1 MITIKNFRLTIP
13 AIPLVLPSEIRLP
26 LRTPQIQPF
35 AKKKMPKD
43 NSIQSVLIIGSGP
56 IIIGQACEFD
66 YSGTQAARSLREEG
80 IKVTLINSNPATI
93 MTDPMMADKVYLLP
107 LTVESIEQILQ
118 ESEASGNRIDAVL
131 PTMGGQTALNLAK
144 EAEDL
149 GLWNQYNVK
158 LIGVDIKAIDK
169 AEDREKFRQ
178 WMIDLG
184 VNVAQAKTA
193 NSFLEGKEFAQEI
206 GFPLVI
212 RPSFTLGGTGGG
224 FVHDKEELDEALN
237 RGLQASPIHEVLVEK
252 AVLGWKEF
260 ELELLRDAADNVCII
275 CTVENF
281 DPMGVHTG
289 DSITVAPAMTL
300 SDTGMQLMRNTA
312 IKMMRDLGNFA
323 GGCNVQFAMNPDT
336 EEIIAIEINPRVS
349 RSSALASKAT
359 GYPIAKIAAK
369 LAIGFNLDE
378 LENQITKTT
387 SAYFEPALDYVI
399 VKIPRWNFD
408 KFKGANDTL
417 GLQMKSVGEV
427 MAIGRSFTEA
437 VQKACQSLENNAV
450 GLGYYGKS
458 LMHADELLEYIKT
471 PKWDRIFRIKDALMA
486 GISVSSISKA
496 TNGIDR
502 WFLLEIQKLCNLEKE
517 MAKYDLADLPDELL
531 REAKV
536 HGFSD
541 EQISRITQHG
551 DEEDVYK
558 KRKEAGITRVY
569 KMVDTCSA
577 EFEAKTP
584 YFYSTF
590 ETPSVS
596 AEGDGL
602 ATSNE
607 SKRSSKKKIIVL
619 GSGPNRI
626 GQGIEFDYCCVH
638 GLLAIKECGYE
649 AIMVNCNPET
659 VSTDFDMADKLY
671 FEPVYWEHI
680 WEIIEH
686 EQPEG
691 VIVQLGGQ
699 TALKLAEKLNEKG
712 IKIIGTSFESLDIAE
727 DRGRFSDLL
736 KELEIP
742 YPEYGTAWSVDDAI
756 AVANKVGYPVL
767 VRPSYVLG
775 GQRMR
780 IVLNDEEVEKAVVS
794 LLKHIPG
801 NKILI
806 DHFLDRCQEAEIDA
820 ICDGDKFHVMGIM
833 EHIEPAGIHS
843 GDSNAVLPAFNLSP
857 LEIQDMVDY
866 AKKIALALK
875 VKGLINIQFAIKD
888 GKVYV
893 IEANPRASRTTPFIA
908 KAYGV
913 PYLNYATKVMLDKLK
928 VADIPEEKNL
938 EGFAIKEPVFS
949 FNKFP
954 GVNKEL
960 GPEMKSTGEAIRFI
974 KNLRDPYF
982 RQLYKDRSMYLSK

>member
-1 MITIKNFRLTIP
+1 
-13 AIPLVLPSEIRLP
+13 
-26 LRTPQIQPF
+26 
-35 AKKKMPKD
+35 MPKD
-43 NSIQSVLIIGSGP
+43 NSIKTVLIIGSGP

-66 YSGTQAARSLREEG
+66 YSGTQASRSLREEG
-80 IKVTLINSNPATI
+80 VKVILINSNPATI
-93 MTDPMMADKVYLLP
+93 MTDPMMADRVYLLP

-118 ESEASGNRIDAVL
+118 ENQIDAVL

-149 GLWNQYNVK
+149 GLWKQYNVR

-178 WMIDLG
+178 WMIALG
-184 VNVAQAKTA
+184 VSVAQARTA
-193 NSFLEGKEFAQEI
+193 NSYLEGKEFAQEI

-224 FVHDKEELDEALN
+224 FVHDKDELDEALN

-252 AVLGWKEF
+252 AILGWKEF

-300 SDTGMQLMRNTA
+300 SDTAMQLMRNTA
-312 IKMMRDLGNFA
+312 VRMMRDLGNFA
-323 GGCNVQFAMNPDT
+323 GGCNVQFALNPDT

-369 LAIGFNLDE
+369 LAIGYNLDE
-378 LENQITKTT
+378 LENQITQTT
-387 SAYFEPALDYVI
+387 SAYFEPALDYVV

-437 VQKACQSLENNAV
+437 IQKACQSLENNAV

-486 GISVSSISKA
+486 GISVGTISKA

-502 WFLLEIQKLCNLEKE
+502 WFLYEIQKICKLEKE
-517 MAKYDLADLPDELL
+517 IAKYDLVDLPLDLL

-536 HGFSD
+536 NGFSD
-541 EQISRITQHG
+541 EQISRILEHG
-551 DEEDVYK
+551 DEEDVYN
-558 KRKEAGITRVY
+558 KRKAAGITRVY
-569 KMVDTCSA
+569 KMVDTCAA

-590 ETPSVS
+590 ES
-596 AEGDGL
+596 GNI
-602 ATSNE
+602 NE
-607 SKRSSKKKIIVL
+607 SKVSDKKKIIVL

-649 AIMVNCNPET
+649 SIMVNCNPET

-671 FEPVYWEHI
+671 FEPVYWEHL

-686 EQPEG
+686 EKPYG

-699 TALKLAEKLNEKG
+699 TALKLAEKLHQKG
-712 IKIIGTSFESLDIAE
+712 IKIIGTSYNSLDIAE
-727 DRGRFSDLL
+727 DRGRFSDML
-736 KELEIP
+736 KELDIP
-742 YPEYGTAWSVDDAI
+742 YPDYGTAVGVDEAVV
-756 AVANKVGYPVL
+756 VANKVGYPVL

-794 LLKHIPG
+794 LLKHLPG

-820 ICDGDKFHVMGIM
+820 ICDGEKFHVMGIM

-843 GDSNAVLPAFNLSP
+843 GDSNAVLPYFNLTP
-857 LEIQDMVDY
+857 LEVQDMVDY
-866 AKKIALALK
+866 AKKIALELK
-875 VKGLINIQFAIKD
+875 VIGLLNIQFAIKE

-908 KAYGV
+908 KAYNK
-913 PYLNYATKVMLDKLK
+913 PYLNYATKVMLGEMK
-928 VADIPEEKNL
+928 VEDIPEEKIL
-938 EGFAIKEPVFS
+938 DGFAIKEPVFS

-954 GVNKEL
+954 GVSKEL

-982 RQLYKDRSMYLSK
+982 RQLYKDRSMWLSK

>member
-1 MITIKNFRLTIP
+1 
-13 AIPLVLPSEIRLP
+13 
-26 LRTPQIQPF
+26 
-35 AKKKMPKD
+35 MPKD
-43 NSIQSVLIIGSGP
+43 TSIKSVLIIGSGP

-66 YSGTQAARSLREEG
+66 YSGSQAARSIREEG
-80 IKVTLINSNPATI
+80 IKVILINSNPATI

-107 LTVESIEQILQ
+107 LTVESIEQILEENQ
-118 ESEASGNRIDAVL
+118 IDAVL

-144 EAEDL
+144 EAAEL
-149 GLWNQYNVK
+149 GVWEKYNVRM
-158 LIGVDIKAIDK
+158 IGVDIAAIDT

-178 WMIDLG
+178 LMLKIG
-184 VNVAQAKTA
+184 VAVAPSRVA
-193 NSFLEGKEFAQEI
+193 NSLLEGKEFAQEI

-224 FVHDKEELDEALN
+224 FVHDKSELEAALD
-237 RGLQASPIHEVLVEK
+237 RGLKASPIHEVLVEK
-252 AVLGWKEF
+252 AVLGWKEY
-260 ELELLRDAADNVCII
+260 ELELLRDKNDNVAII
-275 CTVENF
+275 CTVENL

-300 SDTGMQLMRNTA
+300 SDTAFQDMRNQA
-312 IKMMRDLGNFA
+312 ILMMRSLGNFA
-323 GGCNVQFAMNPDT
+323 GGCNVQFALDPVT
-336 EEIIAIEINPRVS
+336 EKLISVEINPRVS

-369 LAIGFNLDE
+369 LAIGYTLDE
-378 LENQITKTT
+378 LKNQITKTT

-399 VKIPRWNFD
+399 VKMPRWNFD

-427 MAIGRSFTEA
+427 MSIGRSFTEA
-437 VQKACQSLENNAV
+437 IQKACQSLENNAV

-458 LMHADELLEYIKT
+458 QMHAEELIEYIKT
-471 PKWDRIFRIKDALMA
+471 PKWDRIFRIKDALMD
-486 GISVSSISKA
+486 GVSVGTIAKA
-496 TNGIDR
+496 TLIDR
-502 WFLLEIQKLCNLEKE
+502 WFINEIKKIVDVEKE
-517 MAKYDLADLPDELL
+517 IEKYKTATLPIELL
-531 REAKV
+531 KEAKFM
-536 HGFSD
+536 GFSD
-541 EQISRITQHG
+541 EQIAKIMQDGS
-551 DEEDVYK
+551 DEEIYE
-558 KRKEAGITRVY
+558 KRKAAGITRVY

-590 ETPSVS
+590 ESGNIS
-596 AEGDGL
+596 
-602 ATSNE
+602 E
-607 SKRSSKKKIIVL
+607 SKASDRKKVIVL

-638 GLLAIKECGYE
+638 GLLALKECGYE
-649 AIMVNCNPET
+649 AIMMNCNPET

-671 FEPVYWEHI
+671 FEPVFWEHL
-680 WEIIEH
+680 WELIEH
-686 EQPEG
+686 EKPEG

-699 TALKLAEKLNEKG
+699 TALKLAERLTKKG
-712 IKIIGTSFESLDIAE
+712 VKIIGTSFDNMDIAE
-727 DRGRFSDLL
+727 DRGRFSDML
-736 KELEIP
+736 KELGIP
-742 YPEYGTAWSVDDAI
+742 YPNYGTAYTVDEAVE
-756 AVANKVGYPVL
+756 VANKVGYPVL

-780 IVLNDEEVEKAVVS
+780 IVINDEEVEKAVVS

-820 ICDGDKFHVMGIM
+820 ICDGEAVHIMGVM

-843 GDSNAVLPAFNLSP
+843 GDSNAVLPQFNLSP
-857 LEIQDMVDY
+857 LVVETMEEY
-866 AKKIALALK
+866 ARKIAFKLNI
-875 VKGLINIQFAIKD
+875 KGLINIQFAIKD

-908 KAYGV
+908 KAYQI
-913 PYLNYATKVMLDKLK
+913 PYLNVATKIMLGANKLRDFK
-928 VADIPEEKNL
+928 FVKRL
-938 EGFAIKEPVFS
+938 KGYAIKEPVFS
-949 FNKFP
+949 FEKFP
-954 GVNKEL
+954 GVSKEL

-974 KNLRDPYF
+974 KDLRDPYF

>member
-1 MITIKNFRLTIP
+1 
-13 AIPLVLPSEIRLP
+13 
-26 LRTPQIQPF
+26 
-35 AKKKMPKD
+35 MPKD
-43 NSIQSVLIIGSGP
+43 TSIQSVLIIGSGP
-56 IIIGQACEFD
+56 IVIGQACEFD

-118 ESEASGNRIDAVL
+118 ENQIDAVL
-131 PTMGGQTALNLAK
+131 PTMGGQTALNLCK

-149 GLWNQYNVK
+149 GLWEQYNVR

-178 WMIDLG
+178 WMIEM
-184 VNVAQAKTA
+184 NIPVATAKTA

-224 FVHDKEELDEALN
+224 FVHDKDDLDEALN

-300 SDTGMQLMRNTA
+300 SDTAMQLMRNTA
-312 IKMMRDLGNFA
+312 ISMMRNLGNFS
-323 GGCNVQFAMNPDT
+323 GGCNVQFALNPNT

-369 LAIGFNLDE
+369 LAIGYRLDE

-399 VKIPRWNFD
+399 VKVPRWNFD

-437 VQKACQSLENNAV
+437 IQKACQSLENNAV

-458 LMHADELLEYIKT
+458 LMHPEELLEYIKE

-486 GISVSSISKA
+486 GISVGSISKA

-502 WFLLEIQKLCNLEKE
+502 WFLYEIQKICNLEKKIAE
-517 MAKYDLADLPDELL
+517 YDLDTLPVELL

-536 HGFSD
+536 NGFSD
-541 EQISRITQHG
+541 EQISRILQHG
-551 DEEDVYK
+551 DEDDVYN

-584 YFYSTF
+584 YFYSSF
-590 ETPSVS
+590 ENK
-596 AEGDGL
+596 ADG
-602 ATSNE
+602 AGGANSNE
-607 SKRSSKKKIIVL
+607 SKVSDRKKIIVL

-638 GLLAIKECGYE
+638 GLLAIKESGYE

-671 FEPVYWEHI
+671 FEPVYWEHL

-686 EQPEG
+686 EKPEG

-699 TALKLAEKLNEKG
+699 TALKLAEKLHARG
-712 IKIIGTSFESLDIAE
+712 IKIIGTSYDSMDIAE

-736 KELEIP
+736 KELDIP
-742 YPEYGTAWSVDDAI
+742 YPDYGTAYDVDEAVS
-756 AVANKVGYPVL
+756 VANKVGYPVL

-780 IVLNDEEVEKAVVS
+780 IVINDEEVEKAVIS

-820 ICDGDKFHVMGIM
+820 LFDGENFHVMGVM

-843 GDSNAVLPAFNLSP
+843 GDSNAVLPAFNLTP
-857 LEIQDMVDY
+857 LVVHTMEEY
-866 AKKIALALK
+866 AEKIARQLNI
-875 VKGLINIQFAIKD
+875 KGLINIQFAIKD

-908 KAYGV
+908 KAYQI
-913 PYLNYATKVMLDKLK
+913 PYLNVATKIMMGTHTLKDFKFEKKLK
-928 VADIPEEKNL
+928 
-938 EGFAIKEPVFS
+938 GFAIKEPVFS
-949 FNKFP
+949 FSKFP
-954 GVNKEL
+954 GVSKEL

-974 KNLRDPYF
+974 KDLRDPYF